1 MKKSA
6 EKTSI
11 PWGQAEKARHEQPSM
26 VTGESRTAADADK
39 AITFTPTAFGEHLE
53 YPRPADCDLVV
64 VCVDGKTAF
73 AHTTLQSFSPHRFG
87 LLDAGAARP

>member
-26 VTGESRTAADADK
+26 VTGERRTAADADK

-64 VCVDGKTAF
+64 VCVDQKARQAPSFREGKDSA
-73 AHTTLQSFSPHRFG
+73 SPVG
-87 LLDAGAARP
+87 D